1 VYLES
6 LWNLAIPEGGGDT
19 HDATVRGTKADLII
33 EQGPATRFVTQL
45 TVRPVEDS
53 AAYSRSLSNTV
64 ASLQSA
70 FPGIAVE
77 RASPIYWITIP
88 AALRTTHEE
97 HFAAVLEEFLGYI
110 DSAERPANLGPDL
123 ITKYTLLARAAE
135 LSHRSA

>member
-1 VYLES
+1 
-6 LWNLAIPEGGGDT
+6 
-19 HDATVRGTKADLII
+19 
-33 EQGPATRFVTQL
+33 
-45 TVRPVEDS
+45 
-53 AAYSRSLSNTV
+53 
-64 ASLQSA
+64 LQSA

-77 RASPIYWITIP
+77 PTGPIYRITIP

-110 DSAERPANLGPDL
+110 DSGERPANLGPDL